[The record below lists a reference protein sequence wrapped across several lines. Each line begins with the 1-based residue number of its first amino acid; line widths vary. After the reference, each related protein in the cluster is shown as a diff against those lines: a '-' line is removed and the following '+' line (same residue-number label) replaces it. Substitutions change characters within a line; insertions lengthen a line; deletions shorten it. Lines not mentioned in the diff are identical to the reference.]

1 MRRALENLFAFL
13 LGHAAQHSKLLALGQ
28 QFFVVRQPM
37 EHFLLRLIPDGA
49 GVVQNQVGLLDRLHL
64 AIAFMHQGADDFFR
78 VMHVHL
84 AAEGFEVEG
93 LVWGSG
99 HIHKYNRPLSS

>member
-13 LGHAAQHSKLLALGQ
+13 LGHAAQHAKLLALFQ
-28 QFFVVRQPM
+28 QLLVIGEPI
-37 EHFLLRLIPDGA
+37 EDLLLRLVADGA
-49 GVVQNQVGLLDRLHL
+49 SVVQNQVSLLDRLHL
-64 AIAFMHQGADDFFR
+64 PVALMHQRANDLFR

-93 LVWGSG
+93 LV
-99 HIHKYNRPLSS
+99 